1 MFKKILDEVRLKEG
15 KKVNLN
21 ILISP
26 SMKVEFDNL
35 CKINNTTMTAM
46 MLGFIESSLD
56 ENPDYSKY
64 SMRELETEILSL
76 EYNIEQT
83 ENYLENVDSDNFEN
97 DELFIRNRV
106 SAYDSLKHYQNK
118 LATANKEYYSVQRK
132 DELEEYNKIKIAK
145 LKKGAKNEITKH

>member
-21 ILISP
+21 ILIPP

-35 CKINNTTMTAM
+35 CKIHNTTMTAM

-64 SMRELETEILSL
+64 LMRELETEILSL

-83 ENYLENVDSDNFEN
+83 QNYLENVDGDSFDN
-97 DELFIRNRV
+97 DELFIRDRV

-118 LATANKEYYSVQRK
+118 LSMANKEYYSLQRK
-132 DELEEYNKIKIAK
+132 DELEEYNKIKITK
-145 LKKGAKNEITKH
+145 FKKGAKNEITKN